1 MMRVLVTRPEP
12 DASLQAEALAARGHE
27 PVIAPLLTIEF
38 LSDAKLGLDGVQ
50 ALIITSRNAL
60 RALAAHPQRDEA
72 IKIPVL
78 AVGDATAH
86 AAQELGFREVTIG
99 LGTGAALAGLIKQEL
114 EPKEG
119 PLLHLTGDVIAF
131 DLGAALEAH
140 GFIVRKTMLYRAA
153 PADALPAEAL
163 AALNAGRLDGV
174 ILMSPRTARI
184 FVALLAKHGAATPIK
199 GPICYCL
206 SEAIAEELRP
216 LGFAVRVAGAPRE
229 EDVLALL
236 DGEAASST

>member
-12 DASLQAEALAARGHE
+12 DASLQAEALRTRGHE

-38 LSDAKLGLDGVQ
+38 LSDSKLGLDGVQ

-86 AAQELGFREVTIG
+86 TAQELGFREVTIG

-140 GFIVRKTMLYRAA
+140 GFTVRKTMLYQAA

-163 AALNAGRLDGV
+163 AALSAGRLDGV

-184 FVALLAKHGAATPIK
+184 FAALAAKHGAVTPGK

>member
-1 MMRVLVTRPEP
+1 MRVLVTRPEP
-12 DASLQAEALAARGHE
+12 DASLQAEALRTRGHE
-27 PVIAPLLTIEF
+27 PVIAPLLAIEF
-38 LSDAKLGLDGVQ
+38 LSDAKLDLDGVQ
-50 ALIITSRNAL
+50 ALIVTSRNAL
-60 RALAAHPQRDEA
+60 RALAAHEQRAEA
-72 IKIPVL
+72 LKIPVL

-86 AAQELGFREVTIG
+86 GAQELGFREVTIG
-99 LGTGAALAGLIKQEL
+99 LGTGAALAGLINQEL

-119 PLLHLTGDVIAF
+119 TLLHLTGDVITF

-153 PADALPAEAL
+153 PAALPAEAL
-163 AALNAGRLDGV
+163 AELNAGRLDGV

-184 FVALLAKHGAATPIK
+184 FAALLAKNGTVTPAK

-206 SEAIAEELRP
+206 SEAIAEEVAP
-216 LGFAVRVAGAPRE
+216 LGFAVRVAATPRE

-236 DGEAASST
+236 DGEAASSA

>member
-1 MMRVLVTRPEP
+1 MRVLVTRPEP
-12 DASLQAEALAARGHE
+12 DASRQAQALSARGHE
-27 PVIAPLLTIEF
+27 PVIAPLLSLEY
-38 LSDAKLGLDGVQ
+38 LGDAALDLDGLQ

-60 RALAAHPQRDEA
+60 RALAAHKQLAEA
-72 IKIPVL
+72 LKVPVL

-119 PLLHLTGDVIAF
+119 PLLYLTGDVIAF

-140 GFIVRKTMLYRAA
+140 GFTVRKTMLYQGA
-153 PADALPAEAL
+153 PVSELPAEAL
-163 AALNAGRLDGV
+163 AMLKDGKIDGV

-184 FVALLAKHGAATPIK
+184 FAGLLAKHGVAAT
-199 GPICYCL
+199 GNCPICYCL
-206 SEAIAEELRP
+206 SEAIAEELTP
-216 LGFAVRVAGAPRE
+216 LGFVVRVAATPRE

-236 DGEAASST
+236 DSKAASSA

>member
-1 MMRVLVTRPEP
+1 MRVLVTRPEP
-12 DASLQAEALAARGHE
+12 DASLQAEALRTRGHE
-27 PVIAPLLTIEF
+27 PVIAPLLAIEF
-38 LSDAKLGLDGVQ
+38 LSDAKLDLDGVQ
-50 ALIITSRNAL
+50 ALIVTSRNAL
-60 RALAAHPQRDEA
+60 RALAAHPQRAEA
-72 IKIPVL
+72 LKIPVL

-86 AAQELGFREVTIG
+86 GAQELGFREVTIG
-99 LGTGAALAGLIKQEL
+99 LGTGAALAGLINQEL

-140 GFIVRKTMLYRAA
+140 GFSVRKTMLYRAA

-163 AALNAGRLDGV
+163 AELNAGWLDGV

-184 FVALLAKHGAATPIK
+184 FAALLVKNGTVTPAK

-206 SEAIAEELRP
+206 SEAIAEEVAP
-216 LGFAVRVAGAPRE
+216 LGFAVRVAATPRE
-229 EDVLALL
+229 QDVLALL
-236 DGEAASST
+236 DGEAASSA